1 MFGVQMHKF
10 PAKIE
15 NYGPRAAI
23 TTTWDIIQFKYKL
36 IVNYCANRAR
46 SISIPLRSAA
56 PSYLINNIVVII
68 VCETV
73 LQTDQ
78 IRC

>member
-46 SISIPLRSAA
+46 SISMPNTAA
-56 PSYLINNIVVII
+56 LSYLINNIVVII

-78 IRC
+78 IGC